1 MTADTSIDA
10 DSRVYMQATHALGSG
25 SDPAGDNRLLP
36 AGYQVGSLTNSGT
49 IEVTRLVAGPY
60 YGIPGIRPGFHTSF
74 PDVCP
79 ALTPVSAICFA
90 TLST

>member
-36 AGYQVGSLTNSGT
+36 DSYQVDSLTNSGT

-60 YGIPGIRPGFHTSF
+60 YGI
-74 PDVCP
+74 
-79 ALTPVSAICFA
+79 L
-90 TLST
+90 